1 MMLRILSLLLP
12 PLLTHTH
19 TGAPSP
25 GRQAVELRA
34 GGGGSRQR
42 GDRRGPL
49 TLAAINGKESGT
61 LRSALLPAYT
71 FLPPLPQGPHP
82 LPRGAP
88 QDSGPSQD
96 RVLNGSDIPGLM
108 PRTQAHRPDRLSL

>member
-1 MMLRILSLLLP
+1 MTLRILSLLLP

-25 GRQAVELRA
+25 GRQGVELRA

-42 GDRRGPL
+42 GDRRGLL

-61 LRSALLPAYT
+61 LRSALLAAYT
-71 FLPPLPQGPHP
+71 FLPPPPHRGPHP

-88 QDSGPSQD
+88 P
-96 RVLNGSDIPGLM
+96 
-108 PRTQAHRPDRLSL
+108 PRTQGPVRSMS